1 MIAAVLFDLD
11 DTLYDQR
18 QFLDGAWRAV
28 AARAALDGVDRDRF
42 ESALRDL
49 ATHGSDRGHIIDLA
63 LARLGATSVAV
74 PTLVAAFRSHA
85 PEHLDPYPGVT
96 DALNDLSKRVPLGLI
111 SDGDPVIQRAKL
123 DGLGLA
129 RFFTS
134 VVLSDEHGR
143 AHRKANP
150 LPFRRALNELGVE
163 AGDAVYIGDRPAKD
177 VAGAV
182 GAGMRAIRVQTGE
195 WRGDPDDPR
204 AWASVATVTDAVD
217 LIWRTLPP
225 ASAMAAA
232 PSVEQPI
239 RP

>member
-28 AARAALDGVDRDRF
+28 AARAALDGVDPDRF

-49 ATHGSDRGHIIDLA
+49 TTHGSDRGHIIDLA
-63 LARLGATSVAV
+63 LARVEASSVAV

-111 SDGDPVIQRAKL
+111 SDGDPVTQRAKL
-123 DGLGLA
+123 AALGVA
-129 RFFTS
+129 RYFTS

-143 AHRKANP
+143 AHRKPDP
-150 LPFRRALNELGVE
+150 LPFRRALAELGVE
-163 AGDAVYIGDRPAKD
+163 AHDAVTIAASPGDRHRMAN
-177 VAGAV
+177 
-182 GAGMRAIRVQTGE
+182 Q
-195 WRGDPDDPR
+195 
-204 AWASVATVTDAVD
+204 AVD
-217 LIWRTLPP
+217 I
-225 ASAMAAA
+225 
-232 PSVEQPI
+232 
-239 RP
+239 

>member
-28 AARAALDGVDRDRF
+28 ADRAALDGVDRDRF

-63 LARLGATSVAV
+63 LTQIGATSVAV
-74 PTLVAAFRSHA
+74 PDLVAAFRSHA

-96 DALNDLSKRVPLGLI
+96 DALNDLQERVPLGLI

-123 DGLGLA
+123 AALGVA
-129 RFFTS
+129 GCFTS

-143 AHRKANP
+143 AHRKPDP
-150 LPFRRALNELGVE
+150 LPFRRALTELGVD
-163 AGDAVYIGDRPAKD
+163 ARDAVYVGDRPVKD

-182 GAGMRAIRVQTGE
+182 GVGMHAIRVHTGE
-195 WRGDPDDPR
+195 WRADPDDPR
-204 AWASVATVTDAVD
+204 AWAAVATVTDAVH
-217 LIWRTLPP
+217 LIRRMLPP
-225 ASAMAAA
+225 ASTVTAASLA
-232 PSVEQPI
+232 
-239 RP
+239 RR